1 MSTSRSPKSTTRIS
15 EKDLRERLR
24 KRVTGIIIILGV
36 GVISLFFF
44 APQVG
49 SLFGYL
55 SKYRNDPGYVPTP
68 NPTPPVFVNAPD
80 SVNKEEITLTGR
92 ALPGTTVKIYVNGP
106 EKATNTTGED
116 GTFVFS
122 DIKLNLG
129 TNTIFAKAFDDKGSE
144 SDNSNFLIINY
155 DNTAPEIELED
166 LEDGDTVKNLNKRIE
181 INGKIN
187 EKARITINGNS
198 AIQKSDLSFH
208 HTLGVDDEGDVT
220 IKIEVVDEA
229 GNKTEEELT
238 VKYEKEN

>member
-1 MSTSRSPKSTTRIS
+1 MSQVKTTKSTARVS
-15 EKDLRERLR
+15 EKALREKLR
-24 KRVTGIIIILGV
+24 KRVIGIIIVLSV
-36 GVISLFFF
+36 GVASLVFF

-80 SVNKEEITLTGR
+80 AVNSEEITLTGR
-92 ALPGTTVKIYVNGP
+92 ALPGTIVKIYVNGP

-116 GTFVFS
+116 GMFVFS

-129 TNTIFAKAFDDKGSE
+129 TNTIFAKAFDDKGNE

-155 DNTAPEIELED
+155 DNDAPEIELED

-187 EKARITINGNS
+187 EKAKITINGNS
-198 AIQKSDLSFH
+198 AVQKSDLSFH

-220 IKIEVVDEA
+220 IKIEVTDEA
-229 GNKTEEELT
+229 GNKTEEEIT
-238 VKYEKEN
+238 VKYVKSN